1 MLEKLCVNCLL
12 NPNFPLIVIF
22 RPCCICSK
30 MTGLQ
35 LCNPHSTQVGFVI
48 SSTSEAKSHS
58 PLYAIASEELAIG
71 NVKFTTYDLGGH
83 QQGAI

>member
-12 NPNFPLIVIF
+12 NPNFPLIVSV
-22 RPCCICSK
+22 RRCCICSK

-35 LCNPHSTQVGFVI
+35 LCNPHSTQVGSLV
-48 SSTSEAKSHS
+48 SSTFEAKFHS
-58 PLYAIASEELAIG
+58 SLYAIASEELAIG

-83 QQGAI
+83 QQGAR